1 MIAYNWKDGVSWK
14 VDMASV
20 NNFIY
25 SAILNYPA
33 SRLAS
38 PLGSYSYFKIS
49 IIKGKLTSI
58 RI

>member
-1 MIAYNWKDGVSWK
+1 MIAYSWKDSVSWK
-14 VDMASV
+14 VGMASL
-20 NNFIY
+20 NNFIN
-25 SAILNYPA
+25 SVILNYPA